1 MYEPYEVGI
10 YIRIGITLICAMAMK
25 MNESSLLQFL
35 CSMLGHSYCPNFL
48 SKENVFRH
56 TLTVPMF
63 ILFIHDSNP
72 LLSNSPPS
80 LLLSSLS

>member
-1 MYEPYEVGI
+1 MYEPYEV
-10 YIRIGITLICAMAMK
+10 GITLICAMAMK

-48 SKENVFRH
+48 SKENILRH
-56 TLTVPMF
+56 TLTVPM
-63 ILFIHDSNP
+63 FIHDSNP
-72 LLSNSPPS
+72 LLSNSPPP

>member
-48 SKENVFRH
+48 SKENVLRH
-56 TLTVPMF
+56 TLTVPM
-63 ILFIHDSNP
+63 FIHDSNP
-72 LLSNSPPS
+72 LLSNSPPP